1 MMLRKILF
9 LFFFLSACCAKSQQ
23 AGTVLG
29 FMELNT
35 ENMFDC
41 QHDSLKNDYEF
52 LPDAP
57 RHWNRTKY
65 SHKVNRIGQ

>member
-41 QHDSLKNDYEF
+41 QHDSMKNDY
-52 LPDAP
+52 
-57 RHWNRTKY
+57 
-65 SHKVNRIGQ
+65 